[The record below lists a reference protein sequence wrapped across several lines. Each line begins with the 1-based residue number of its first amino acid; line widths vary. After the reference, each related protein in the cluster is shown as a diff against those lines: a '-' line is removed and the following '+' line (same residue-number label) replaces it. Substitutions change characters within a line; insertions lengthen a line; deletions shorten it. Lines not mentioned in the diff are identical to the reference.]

1 MTDSGIDRRDFLR
14 GAAATVA
21 LLMTAEGL
29 GLSDVAAAEAA
40 DAPIPGP
47 AVKLG
52 VIGLGQWGKEIVTA
66 LSTMP
71 SAQITAICD
80 TYEAFVNRAAKIA
93 PNAKTFAD
101 YKQLLASPDVEAVII
116 ATPSHLHKE
125 IALAAIVADKHVY
138 CEAPL
143 ASSIDEAKAIAVAGQ
158 GSKKIFQAGLQ
169 GRSNPLYEHV
179 SKFVKS
185 GCLGNV
191 AEAHA
196 QCNKKQS
203 WKKMAPTPER
213 EKEMNWRLSKQTSSG
228 LVGELGIHSLDLA
241 NWYLNALPAAVTGF
255 GSLVNWTDGRDVP
268 DTVQCVIDYPN
279 GIRMVFS
286 STIVNSFS
294 GDYALF
300 QGSDSSMM
308 LRDTRGWMIK
318 EADSAL
324 IGWEVY
330 ARKEQV
336 YDETGICMVANAT
349 KILKE
354 GKDPGKDAPI
364 EPAQNPLYIA
374 LESFTKSVR
383 DGSKPAAGVLEA
395 YQAAVTAI
403 KANDAILSG
412 SKIAYTPDMFELK

>member
-1 MTDSGIDRRDFLR
+1 MNDSGIDRRDFLK

-29 GLSDVAAAEAA
+29 GLSAVTAAEATA
-40 DAPIPGP
+40 APAGP
-47 AVKLG
+47 PVKIG
-52 VIGLGQWGKEIVTA
+52 VIGLGQWGKDIVTA

-80 TYEAFVNRAAKIA
+80 TYEAFVTRAAKTA

-101 YKQLLASPDVEAVII
+101 YKQLLASPDVEAVVI

-125 IALAAIVADKHVY
+125 IALAAIAADKHVY

-143 ASSIDEAKAIAVAGQ
+143 ASSIDEAKAIALAGQ

-191 AEAHA
+191 AGVHA
-196 QCNKKQS
+196 QYNKKQS

-228 LVGELGIHSLDLA
+228 LVGEFGIHSVDLA
-241 NWYLNALPAAVTGF
+241 NWYLNALPVAVTGF

-268 DTVQCVIDYPN
+268 DTVQCVIEYPK
-279 GIRMVFS
+279 GVRMVFS

-294 GDYALF
+294 GDYTLL
-300 QGSDSSMM
+300 QGSDSSLMM
-308 LRDTRGWMIK
+308 RDTAAWMIK

-330 ARKEQV
+330 ARKEEC
-336 YDETGICMVANAT
+336 YDETGICMIANAT

-354 GKDPGKDAPI
+354 GKEPGKDAPT
-364 EPAQNPLYIA
+364 ESTQEPLYIA

-383 DGSKPAAGVLEA
+383 DGSKPAAGAVEA

-403 KANDAILSG
+403 MANDAILSG
-412 SKIAYTPDMFELK
+412 SKLAYTPDMFELK

>member
-1 MTDSGIDRRDFLR
+1 MTDGGIDRREFLK

-21 LLMTAEGL
+21 LLISAEGL
-29 GLSDVAAAEAA
+29 GISDVAAAETAA
-40 DAPIPGP
+40 VPAGP
-47 AVKLG
+47 PVKIG

-71 SAQITAICD
+71 SAQVTAICD
-80 TYEAFVNRAAKIA
+80 TYENYVTRAAKIA
-93 PNAKTFAD
+93 PNAKTFSD
-101 YKQLLASPDVEAVII
+101 YKQLIASPDVEAVIV

-125 IALAAIVADKHVY
+125 ITLSLIEADKHIY

-143 ASSIDEAKAIAVAGQ
+143 ASTIEEAKIIARAGM
-158 GSKKIFQAGLQ
+158 GSEKIFQVGLQ
-169 GRSNPLYEHV
+169 GRTNPLYEHV

-185 GCLGNV
+185 GCMGNV

-196 QCNKKQS
+196 QYNKKQS
-203 WKKMAPTPER
+203 WKRMAQNAER
-213 EKEMNWRLSKQTSSG
+213 EKELNWRLSKQTSAG

-241 NWYLNALPAAVTGF
+241 NWYLNAMPVAVTGF
-255 GSLVNWTDGRDVP
+255 GAIANWNDGRDVP
-268 DTVQCVIDYPN
+268 DTVQCVVEYPKSV
-279 GIRMVFS
+279 RMVFT
-286 STIVNSFS
+286 STLVSSFS
-294 GDYALF
+294 GEYTLF
-300 QGSDSSMM
+300 QGSDSSLM
-308 LRDTRGWMIK
+308 LRADRGWMIK

-354 GKDPGKDAPI
+354 GKEPGKDAPAV
-364 EPAQNPLYIA
+364 PAQSALTAA
-374 LESFTKSVR
+374 LESFTRSIR
-383 DGSKPAAGVLEA
+383 DGSKPSAGALEGF
-395 YQAAVTAI
+395 QSAVTAI
-403 KANDAILSG
+403 KANEAILSG